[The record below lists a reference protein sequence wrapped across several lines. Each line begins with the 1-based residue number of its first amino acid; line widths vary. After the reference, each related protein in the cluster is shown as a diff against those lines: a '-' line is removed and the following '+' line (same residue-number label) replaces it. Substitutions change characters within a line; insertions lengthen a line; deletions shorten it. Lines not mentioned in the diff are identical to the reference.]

1 MYRKLLGI
9 KGTFTDL
16 ADYDPTVYRSLKNI
30 LDYDG
35 DDIEEVFMQTF
46 QISYTDVFGHVHVH
60 DLKKDADRIF
70 VNHTNKK
77 VCFPNDCDEPSFS
90 VRKFN
95 PKFKSDSI
103 CRNSSTFMP
112 TIYST
117 LASIKNFVPFAVAS
131 KW

>member
-70 VNHTNKK
+70 VNHSNKK
-77 VCFPNDCDEPSFS
+77 VCLPMTVTSPHFQYEDLISNSNPIQFAG
-90 VRKFN
+90 VRR
-95 PKFKSDSI
+95 PL
-103 CRNSSTFMP
+103 CRLFTQH
-112 TIYST
+112 
-117 LASIKNFVPFAVAS
+117 
-131 KW
+131 